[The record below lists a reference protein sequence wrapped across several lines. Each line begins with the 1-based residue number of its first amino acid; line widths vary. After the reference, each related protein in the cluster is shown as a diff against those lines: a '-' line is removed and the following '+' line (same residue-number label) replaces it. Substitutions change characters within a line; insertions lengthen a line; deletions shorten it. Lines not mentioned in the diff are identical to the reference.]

1 MKTNGEF
8 KFHNFLVG
16 MGLGAI
22 AALLFAPRSGEETRK
37 YFRERGTKG
46 FDALNQ
52 QAGKLREMVQKGKE
66 MTSRHCCDSIDT
78 SKETEKKVGEESRKV
93 WGG

>member
-8 KFHNFLVG
+8 KFHNFLAG

-37 YFRERGTKG
+37 YFRERSAKG

-52 QAGKLREMVQKGKE
+52 QTGKLREMVQKGKE
-66 MTSRHCCDSIDT
+66 IMSRHCCDSNNT
-78 SKETEKKVGEESRKV
+78 SKEAEKKVEEGSRKV
-93 WGG
+93 LGG